1 MLGFLA
7 PTGDA
12 SEDALVDDSVGGSGC
27 VFELVL
33 PVTLGWIV
41 SVYDG
46 RSISATPLTSVAAS
60 GAVSWELVFPMS
72 TVRTV
77 NKTLQQ
83 EANSGHQQTLGT
95 QAISPRGAPCTTL
108 WTSALQAHSVHRA

>member
-12 SEDALVDDSVGGSGC
+12 SEDALVDDSVGGRGC

-46 RSISATPLTSVAAS
+46 RSISATPS
-60 GAVSWELVFPMS
+60 GAVSWELVFPI
-72 TVRTV
+72 R
-77 NKTLQQ
+77 
-83 EANSGHQQTLGT
+83 
-95 QAISPRGAPCTTL
+95 
-108 WTSALQAHSVHRA
+108 

>member
-12 SEDALVDDSVGGSGC
+12 SEESLVDDAVGGTGC
-27 VFELVL
+27 FFELML

-60 GAVSWELVFPMS
+60 GAVSWEVLFPIL
-72 TVRTV
+72 RR
-77 NKTLQQ
+77 
-83 EANSGHQQTLGT
+83 G
-95 QAISPRGAPCTTL
+95 SP
-108 WTSALQAHSVHRA
+108 

>member
-12 SEDALVDDSVGGSGC
+12 SE
-27 VFELVL
+27 
-33 PVTLGWIV
+33 VTLGWIV

-83 EANSGHQQTLGT
+83 EANSGHQQNLGT

>member
-60 GAVSWELVFPMS
+60 SAVSWELVFPMS
-72 TVRTV
+72 TENREQNVT
-77 NKTLQQ
+77 
-83 EANSGHQQTLGT
+83 AGGT
-95 QAISPRGAPCTTL
+95 QRT
-108 WTSALQAHSVHRA
+108 